1 MTHRQDLTDMTP
13 TPAKA
18 AVSETREIGASS
30 PSAPPPPRRT
40 SERPIAD
47 PWRDVLLALALE
59 LPLESGATELCERFL
74 DGLAVMLPHL
84 AIGAS
89 LVLEAGERPSVM
101 VRIPP
106 GYSGAM
112 QRDPSRLFPMLR
124 DERILAVD
132 DASTFHVASS
142 SDLSPHDLAIAE
154 RATMV
159 LSRSLARSRT
169 YRRAHASAR
178 SLERLQAHMIQAEK
192 LASLGQIV
200 AGVVHELNNPLTSI
214 IAYAEYLS
222 RKARARL
229 PDGDAVDEVE
239 RLRRIEEAAGRILR
253 FSRDLVAYARPSNE
267 VPGPVHLKDVV
278 EKALVF
284 CEHEFAGIQI
294 ELDWPPELPAILG
307 VGGSLTQVFVNLF
320 TNAAHSMAERG
331 GRLRL
336 AAEVDLHA
344 RAIRF
349 DVEDEGA
356 GIAAESLP
364 LIFEPFFTT
373 KSEGRG
379 SGLGLSIVKGILDS
393 LGATIRVSSVK
404 GEGTSFTMML
414 PIAATGSIAPGVR

>member
-1 MTHRQDLTDMTP
+1 VSQRQDLTDVTP
-13 TPAKA
+13 TPAKT
-18 AVSETREIGASS
+18 AVSETREIAA
-30 PSAPPPPRRT
+30 APLNRRT
-40 SERPIAD
+40 SERPIAAD
-47 PWRDVLLALALE
+47 SWRDVLLALALD
-59 LPLESGATELCERFL
+59 LPLENGPTDLSERFL
-74 DGLAVMLPHL
+74 DGLSRMLPHL
-84 AIGAS
+84 ALGAS
-89 LVLEAGERPSVM
+89 LVLEPGERPSVM

-112 QRDPSRLFPMLR
+112 QRDPSRLFPTLR
-124 DERILAVD
+124 DERILPID
-132 DASTFHVASS
+132 EASTFHVGSS
-142 SDLSPHDLAIAE
+142 SGLTPLDHQIAE
-154 RATMV
+154 RAAMV
-159 LSRSLARSRT
+159 LSRSLSRAYT
-169 YRRAHASAR
+169 FRRAQDSAR

-222 RKARARL
+222 RKARPRL
-229 PDGDAVDEVE
+229 PDSDAADDME

-267 VPGPVHLKDVV
+267 VPGPVHLKDIV

-284 CEHEFAGIQI
+284 CEHEFNGIQI
-294 ELDWPPELPAILG
+294 ELDLPSHLPAILG

-320 TNAAHSMAERG
+320 TNAAHSMAGRG
-331 GRLRL
+331 GHLRL
-336 AAEVDLHA
+336 KADVDLDA
-344 RAIRF
+344 RAIAF
-349 DVEDEGA
+349 EIEDEGL

-393 LGATIRVSSVK
+393 LGATIRVASIQ
-404 GEGTSFTMML
+404 GEGTTFTLTL
-414 PIAATGSIAPGVR
+414 PVAATGVTPGDD

>member
-1 MTHRQDLTDMTP
+1 
-13 TPAKA
+13 
-18 AVSETREIGASS
+18 
-30 PSAPPPPRRT
+30 
-40 SERPIAD
+40 
-47 PWRDVLLALALE
+47 VLLPQLAL
-59 LPLESGATELCERFL
+59 
-74 DGLAVMLPHL
+74 
-84 AIGAS
+84 GAS
-89 LVLEAGERPSVM
+89 LVLEPGERPRVM

-124 DERILAVD
+124 DERVLPVD
-132 DASTFHVASS
+132 EASTFHVGSS
-142 SDLSPHDLAIAE
+142 SDLSPLDLQIAE
-154 RATMV
+154 RAALV

-169 YRRAHASAR
+169 FRRAHASAHN
-178 SLERLQAHMIQAEK
+178 LERLQAHMIQAEK

-222 RKARARL
+222 RKARPRL
-229 PDGDAVDEVE
+229 PDSDAADDLE

-284 CEHEFAGIQI
+284 CEHEFSGILI
-294 ELDWPPELPAILG
+294 ELDMPPDLPAILG

-320 TNAAHSMAERG
+320 TNAAHSMAGRG
-331 GRLRL
+331 GHLRL
-336 AAEVDLHA
+336 KAEVSADA
-344 RAIRF
+344 RAIAF
-349 DVEDEGA
+349 EIEDEGL
-356 GIAAESLP
+356 GIATESVP

-393 LGATIRVSSVK
+393 LGATVRVTSMPGK
-404 GEGTSFTMML
+404 GTTFTLTL
-414 PIAATGSIAPGVR
+414 PIAATGSIMPTGA

>member
-1 MTHRQDLTDMTP
+1 VTRRQDLTDVTP

-18 AVSETREIGASS
+18 AVSETREIGA
-30 PSAPPPPRRT
+30 PSAPSLLRP
-40 SERPIAD
+40 SERPSAE

-59 LPLESGATELCERFL
+59 LPLESSPTELSERFL
-74 DGLAVMLPHL
+74 DALSMMLPHL
-84 AIGAS
+84 ALGAS
-89 LVLEAGERPSVM
+89 LVLEPGERPTVM
-101 VRIPP
+101 VRIPV
-106 GYSGAM
+106 GHAGAM
-112 QRDPSRLFPMLR
+112 QRDPSRLFPLLY
-124 DERILAVD
+124 DERILPLD
-132 DASTFHVASS
+132 EASTFHAASS
-142 SDLSPHDLAIAE
+142 AALSPLDLQIAE
-154 RATMV
+154 RAAMV

-178 SLERLQAHMIQAEK
+178 NMERLQAHMIQAEK

-222 RKARARL
+222 RKARPRL
-229 PDGDAVDEVE
+229 PDSEAADEIE

-284 CEHEFAGIQI
+284 CEHEFSGILI
-294 ELDWPPELPAILG
+294 ELDLPPALPAILG

-331 GRLRL
+331 GHLRL
-336 AAEVDLHA
+336 KAEVDADA
-344 RAIRF
+344 RVITF
-349 DVEDEGA
+349 EIEDEGV
-356 GIAAESLP
+356 GIAPESLP

-393 LGATIRVSSVK
+393 LGGSIRVTSTP
-404 GEGTSFTMML
+404 GEGTTFSLSL
-414 PIAATGSIAPGVR
+414 PIAATGSIIPTRY